1 MRGRNAVGDGR
12 RAQERSREPGER
24 RRAHSRRGSSIECPA
39 LPEATSLWLYHTV
52 VARPPFDPRRAAGGE
67 PDLFTRLD
75 DAPADGSSG
84 SPRSIS
90 QTGPSAAAGS
100 SPQAPGSLTPPP
112 LTPSPPPPSPPGEP
126 PRRRGEGDG
135 ESDSEPEPI
144 SVSELSGLVSSAL
157 ARLPARLRV
166 VGEVSNLRANKHLY
180 FSLKDERAVVSCA
193 MWASSMKS
201 LRELPREG
209 DLVAVTGSLEHYAPQ
224 GKTQIIVRR
233 IEAVGLGP
241 LEQQLRRRMTELRA
255 IGYFDD
261 ARKKSLPRVP
271 GRIAIITGAGSAAL
285 ADCLRTAR
293 DRMPAVELLVVAV
306 LVQGKGAAEEVAR
319 AIAALDAGARRLGID
334 AILVTRGGGSLE
346 DLWAFNERIVADA
359 VFACR
364 TPLVAAIGHESD
376 TSIIELVADRRASTP
391 TQAIT
396 MLVPERQALR
406 EALRDAARRLR
417 REVEGGIEDARR
429 RLDLARRHEFLRR
442 PEERVGDARRRIVEA
457 RGRLARSLASLV
469 REARVHLEH
478 RRGRLASATRA
489 RIPERAELS
498 LRRRRLE
505 RALASG
511 LERARAR
518 VAAGAGRLRSIGPA
532 EVLARGYAILTDDAG
547 RLLRSVEDA
556 RVGAGVS
563 VAVGDGTVRA
573 RVESVRRGDPL
584 EAPSEGSPAGG

>member
-1 MRGRNAVGDGR
+1 V
-12 RAQERSREPGER
+12 P
-24 RRAHSRRGSSIECPA
+24 
-39 LPEATSLWLYHTV
+39 
-52 VARPPFDPRRAAGGE
+52 
-67 PDLFTRLD
+67 
-75 DAPADGSSG
+75 
-84 SPRSIS
+84 
-90 QTGPSAAAGS
+90 S
-100 SPQAPGSLTPPP
+100 SPPQ
-112 LTPSPPPPSPPGEP
+112 PPPSPPEDP
-126 PRRRGEGDG
+126 PRRRGEGEG
-135 ESDSEPEPI
+135 ESDSDPEPI
-144 SVSELSGLVSSAL
+144 TVSELSGLVSSAL

-180 FSLKDERAVVSCA
+180 FSLKDEKAVVSCA
-193 MWASSMKS
+193 MWASFVRL

-209 DLVAVTGSLEHYAPQ
+209 DLIAVSGQVEHYAPQ
-224 GKTQIIVRR
+224 GKTQLIVRR

-261 ARKKSLPRVP
+261 ARKKALPRIP
-271 GRIAIITGAGSAAL
+271 RRIAVVTGAGSAAL

-293 DRMPAVELLVVAV
+293 DRMPAVDLLVVPV
-306 LVQGKGAAEEVAR
+306 LVQGEGAAEQVAR
-319 AIAALDAGARRLGID
+319 AIAALDAGALRLGID

-396 MLVPERQALR
+396 MLVPDRRALG
-406 EALRDAARRLR
+406 ESLRDASRRLR
-417 REVEGGIEDARR
+417 REIDGEVEDARR

-442 PEERVGDARRRIVEA
+442 PEDRVRDARRRTVEDRA
-457 RGRLARSLASLV
+457 RLARALASLV
-469 REARVHLEH
+469 REARVDLDH
-478 RRGRLASATRA
+478 RRERLASATRA
-489 RIPERAELS
+489 RIPERAEMA
-498 LRRRRLE
+498 LRRRRLD

-511 LERARAR
+511 LARSRARLD
-518 VAAGAGRLRSIGPA
+518 AGAGRLRSIGPA

-547 RLLRSVEDA
+547 RLVRSVEGA
-556 RVGAGVS
+556 RIGAGVS
-563 VAVGDGTVRA
+563 VAVADGTVAA

-584 EAPSEGSPAGG
+584 SPGG